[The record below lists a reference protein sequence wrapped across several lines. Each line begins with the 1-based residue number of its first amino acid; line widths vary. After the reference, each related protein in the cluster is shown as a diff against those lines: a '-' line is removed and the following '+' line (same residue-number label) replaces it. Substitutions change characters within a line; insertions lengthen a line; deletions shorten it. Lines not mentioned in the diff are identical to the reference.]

1 MKKVTIEI
9 FSDYVC
15 PFCWLA
21 KPATSELTDS
31 DPNVEIVWRA
41 YELRPNPV
49 PTLPPD
55 GEYLHRVW
63 NASVYPMAES
73 MGIPIKLPPIQ
84 PRSRLAHEAAH
95 WARTL
100 GKFEAMNAEIFRA
113 FFERG
118 ENIGEIEV
126 LISLASALDL
136 DSDSLRRALE
146 SREFEKSVIADE
158 KEAETLGLSG
168 VPAFIANR
176 NFALSGVQSFESLKM
191 LVERA
196 GFLSICNAKIEDKKY
211 RAAQD

>member
-1 MKKVTIEI
+1 MAE
-9 FSDYVC
+9 
-15 PFCWLA
+15 
-21 KPATSELTDS
+21 PAVEELVKSEPD
-31 DPNVEIVWRA
+31 VEVVWKA
-41 YELRPNPV
+41 FELRPEPV

-73 MGIPIKLPPIQ
+73 LGVVMKLPPVQ

-95 WARTL
+95 WARTQ
-100 GKFEAMNAEIFRA
+100 GKFEAMNAAIFRA

-126 LISLASALDL
+126 LVSLASKLDL
-136 DSDSLRRALE
+136 EIDSLRRALK

-158 KEAETLGLSG
+158 QAAEQFGVSG
-168 VPAFIANR
+168 VPAFISNR
-176 NFALSGVQSFESLKM
+176 KFALSGVQSFETLKM

-196 GFLSICNAKIEDKKY
+196 GAI
-211 RAAQD
+211 

>member
-1 MKKVTIEI
+1 MAEPAVKELAKTESNIEI
-9 FSDYVC
+9 
-15 PFCWLA
+15 L
-21 KPATSELTDS
+21 
-31 DPNVEIVWRA
+31 WRA
-41 YELRPNPV
+41 FELRPEPV

-73 MGIPIKLPPIQ
+73 LGIVMKLPPVQ

-118 ENIGEIEV
+118 ENIGEVEV
-126 LISLASALDL
+126 LVSLASKLDL
-136 DSDSLRRALE
+136 EIDSLRRALE
-146 SREFEKSVIADE
+146 GREFEKSVIADE
-158 KEAETLGLSG
+158 QEAAMLGLSG
-168 VPAFIANR
+168 VPAFVANR
-176 NFALSGVQSFESLKM
+176 KFASSGVQSFESLKI

-196 GFLSICNAKIEDKKY
+196 GAI
-211 RAAQD
+211 

>member
-1 MKKVTIEI
+1 LVNSESNIEI
-9 FSDYVC
+9 
-15 PFCWLA
+15 
-21 KPATSELTDS
+21 
-31 DPNVEIVWRA
+31 IWRTF
-41 YELRPNPV
+41 ELRPEPV

-63 NASVYPMAES
+63 NSSVYPMAEK
-73 MGIPIKLPPIQ
+73 MGVVMKLPPVQ

-95 WARTL
+95 WAQTL

-126 LISLASALDL
+126 LVSLASKLDL
-136 DSDSLRRALE
+136 EIDSLRRALK

-158 KEAETLGLSG
+158 QAAEQFGVSG
-168 VPAFIANR
+168 VPAFISNR
-176 NFALSGVQSFESLKM
+176 KFALSGVQSFETLKM

-196 GFLSICNAKIEDKKY
+196 GAI
-211 RAAQD
+211 